1 MKAIRQRFI
10 RKASQI
16 KHSVASHLAMSFYC
30 FCHYLPIR
38 QKTIIFESEGDFC
51 DNAWALYQY
60 LRRKNLYRF
69 VWIAKHPERFQ
80 RSSDTIF
87 LTRFGKGQHW
97 RALYHY
103 ATARFNFFTHWT
115 YQPYRPR
122 KGQTV
127 VALWHGMPLKG
138 AKGRNMDYYDFCTIT
153 CPSPF
158 WMKIQ
163 SNFMGRGDEDVPK
176 MLPVGYPRNDLLVR
190 NISEGISN
198 PFAPKNGS
206 RKVILWMPTFRA
218 SSNGRLSETAL
229 DNDTGLPLLSTEEA
243 LREFNEYLREMGVSI
258 IVKIHHLQAEKPAF
272 GKRFTNIVMLS
283 DEMIAKNGLQLY
295 EIVGK
300 SDALLT
306 DYSSILFDYLLTDKP
321 EAFILDDF
329 AEYEKSRGF
338 LMDASAVKSYL
349 RGHHICS
356 IADLKG
362 FVRDVLDEKDP
373 YREQRRQLCD
383 EMHVAKNGD
392 ACERICERLGL

>member
-1 MKAIRQRFI
+1 MRNPFNAFVRRGGKLKRRTMSLFG
-10 RKASQI
+10 
-16 KHSVASHLAMSFYC
+16 VAFYRLCHL
-30 FCHYLPIR
+30 LPICP
-38 QKTIIFESEGDFC
+38 KTIIFESEGDFC
-51 DNAWALYQY
+51 DNAWVLYQH
-60 LRRKNLYRF
+60 LRRKGEYRF
-69 VWIAKHPERFQ
+69 VWIVRHPERFQ
-80 RSSDTIF
+80 CSSDTIF
-87 LTRFGKGQHW
+87 LARFGKGQHW

-138 AKGRNMDYYDFCTIT
+138 AKGRNMDYYDYCTIT

-158 WMKIQ
+158 WMRIQ
-163 SNFMGRGDEDVPK
+163 SRFMGHGDEDVPK
-176 MLPVGYPRNDLLVR
+176 MLPVGYPRNDLLLR
-190 NISEGISN
+190 NISEGIRN
-198 PFAPKNGS
+198 PFAPRNGS
-206 RKVILWMPTFRA
+206 TKIILWMPTFRA
-218 SSNGRLSETAL
+218 SSNGHLSETAL
-229 DNDTGLPLLSTEEA
+229 DNDTGLPLLSTEAA
-243 LREFNEYLREMGVSI
+243 LREFNEFLLTTGVSI
-258 IVKIHHLQAEKPAF
+258 IIKIHHLQANKPSF
-272 GKRFTNIVMLS
+272 GKRFSNIVMLS

-321 EAFILDDF
+321 EGFILDDF

-356 IADLKG
+356 LAELKG
-362 FVRDVLDEKDP
+362 FVRDVFEGKDP
-373 YREQRRQLCD
+373 YQDQRRQLCD
-383 EMHVAKNGD
+383 TMHVAKNGD